1 MSAVSEGVQMQTVAE
16 HALEDA
22 RIARLTLRVWPLP
35 IELLGGL
42 QVALEKAA
50 GEYLTAVGLVSG
62 ERIDL
67 TARGPL
73 R

>member
-1 MSAVSEGVQMQTVAE
+1 MNNSPEGVQIQTVAE
-16 HALEDA
+16 HVQEDA

-50 GEYLTAVGLVSG
+50 GEYLVAAGLVSG
-62 ERIDL
+62 ECVDL
-67 TARGPL
+67 TTRGTL
-73 R
+73 Q